1 VQGHARKL
9 QYSFGLSAE
18 FGLLT
23 VVPFFLFLSPEV
35 RRSPGALFTAAA
47 MYVAGVVLNRC
58 AVFFIAYQPPYAEKT
73 YIPAAGEF
81 ALTIGLVATL
91 IFCYRVA
98 VTLFPLL
105 QGPEHSNTVNQKG
118 KP

>member
-1 VQGHARKL
+1 MKKL
-9 QYSFGLSAE
+9 ADGSIEQVGL
-18 FGLLT
+18 
-23 VVPFFLFLSPEV
+23 PEV
-35 RRSPGALFTAAA
+35 RRSPGSLVTAAA
-47 MYVAGVVLNRC
+47 LYVAVVVLNRR

-73 YIPAAGEF
+73 YIQAAGEF

-91 IFCYRVA
+91 IFCHRVA
-98 VTLFPLL
+98 LTIFPLL

>member
-1 VQGHARKL
+1 MQGHARKL
-9 QYSFGLSAE
+9 QYLFGLSAE
-18 FGLLT
+18 LGLLT

-91 IFCYRVA
+91 IFCYGVA